1 MLLFLKVE
9 TIRNMVRP
17 LVTTNIQPSEHTHI
31 HIPIADMW
39 DCVARL
45 IATVLGASERF
56 CNLTMHLLSPKV
68 LDGSFIPGSTV

>member
-1 MLLFLKVE
+1 MVLFQFRFLK
-9 TIRNMVRP
+9 NMVSGP
-17 LVTTNIQPSEHTHI
+17 LVTTNIQPSAHI
-31 HIPIADMW
+31 RILIADMW

-56 CNLTMHLLSPKV
+56 CNLTMHLLSPTS

>member
-1 MLLFLKVE
+1 MVLFQFRFLK
-9 TIRNMVRP
+9 NMVRP
-17 LVTTNIQPSEHTHI
+17 LVKTNIQPSEHTHI

-56 CNLTMHLLSPKV
+56 CNLTMHLLSPTS